1 MAGNKVDVIV
11 NFKAMTN
18 DVVHQLDMVKKKL
31 NGMNLTNGAGDKLSQ
46 SIDQAYRKAE
56 KFIDVL
62 SKPIKDKADMSNIS
76 KSFEGLLGS
85 VKTVENEIY
94 KLSGKKIQ
102 VFDNNTLNT
111 INTLK
116 KGIQDTRA
124 ELDKIGNSKLQ
135 TELNN
140 LEKKANELQQ
150 KLRIKGVTGE
160 N

>member
-1 MAGNKVDVIV
+1 MGIFFLSLKTFSKEDIFELRQAG
-11 NFKAMTN
+11 
-18 DVVHQLDMVKKKL
+18 
-31 NGMNLTNGAGDKLSQ
+31 
-46 SIDQAYRKAE
+46 
-56 KFIDVL
+56 
-62 SKPIKDKADMSNIS
+62 
-76 KSFEGLLGS
+76 
-85 VKTVENEIY
+85 ENEIY

-116 KGIQDTRA
+116 KGIQDARA

-140 LEKKANELQQ
+140 LEKKASELQQ

>member
-18 DVVHQLDMVKKKL
+18 DVVHQLDVVKKKL
-31 NGMNLTNGAGDKLSQ
+31 NSMNLTNGAGDKLSQ
-46 SIDQAYRKAE
+46 SIEQAYRKAE

-62 SKPIKDKADMSNIS
+62 SKPIKNKVDMSNIS

-85 VKTVENEIY
+85 VRTVENEIY

-116 KGIQDTRA
+116 KGIQDARA

>member
-1 MAGNKVDVIV
+1 MRFLQRG
-11 NFKAMTN
+11 
-18 DVVHQLDMVKKKL
+18 KK
-31 NGMNLTNGAGDKLSQ
+31 
-46 SIDQAYRKAE
+46 
-56 KFIDVL
+56 
-62 SKPIKDKADMSNIS
+62 
-76 KSFEGLLGS
+76 
-85 VKTVENEIY
+85 NEIY

>member
-1 MAGNKVDVIV
+1 
-11 NFKAMTN
+11 
-18 DVVHQLDMVKKKL
+18 
-31 NGMNLTNGAGDKLSQ
+31 MNLTNGAGDKLSQ

-62 SKPIKDKADMSNIS
+62 SKPIKNKVDMSNIS

-85 VKTVENEIY
+85 VRTVENEIY

-116 KGIQDTRA
+116 KGIQDARA